1 MGWKLILFISFQKE
15 SQLASLPLKND
26 WGFIKY
32 LGKEDLIDVTLMDL
46 SKAFD
51 TINHSFYY

>member
-32 LGKEDLIDVTLMDL
+32 LDKEDLIDVILMDL

>member
-32 LGKEDLIDVTLMDL
+32 LDKDDLIDVILMDL

>member
-32 LGKEDLIDVTLMDL
+32 LDKEDLIDVILMDL

-51 TINHSFYY
+51 TINHRFYY